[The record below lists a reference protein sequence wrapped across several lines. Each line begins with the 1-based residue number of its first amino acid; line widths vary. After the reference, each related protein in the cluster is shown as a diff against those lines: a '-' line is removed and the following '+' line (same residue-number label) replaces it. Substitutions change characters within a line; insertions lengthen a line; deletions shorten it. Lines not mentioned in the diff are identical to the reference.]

1 MVRISFAHAVLIRV
15 MLMRI
20 WGRVGWMLLMDK
32 TSITMQILFEEE
44 IFIRGMRLT
53 SAGQSLS
60 ETRKRLL
67 NHIREIVKTSDAPL
81 MIATE
86 LAILQNDFDRYA
98 NSRAM
103 ESSLQSTINEME
115 VIQRHFQIILTP
127 DYALIDRAFSLPK
140 NRQKGLPIDEARQS
154 FRSHY
159 ARLANLDKSRLD
171 DDEKEIIDARQE
183 MFALAKSLYIA
194 EQEIALGVAA

>member
-1 MVRISFAHAVLIRV
+1 MSKPLTTI
-15 MLMRI
+15 
-20 WGRVGWMLLMDK
+20 
-32 TSITMQILFEEE
+32 QILFEEE
-44 IFIRGMRLT
+44 IFIKGMRQT
-53 SAGQSLS
+53 SAGRALS
-60 ETRKRLL
+60 ETRKKLL
-67 NHIREIVKTSDAPL
+67 HHIRGITKTGDAPL

-103 ESSLQSTINEME
+103 ESSLQSAINEME

-127 DYALIDRAFSLPK
+127 DYALIDRA
-140 NRQKGLPIDEARQS
+140 

-183 MFALAKSLYIA
+183 MFGVA
-194 EQEIALGVAA
+194 QEIYISCQLQVLGITQEVL

>member
-1 MVRISFAHAVLIRV
+1 
-15 MLMRI
+15 
-20 WGRVGWMLLMDK
+20 MDK

-60 ETRKRLL
+60 ETRKKLL

-103 ESSLQSTINEME
+103 ES
-115 VIQRHFQIILTP
+115 
-127 DYALIDRAFSLPK
+127 SLPK

-194 EQEIALGVAA
+194 EQEITLGIAA

>member
-1 MVRISFAHAVLIRV
+1 
-15 MLMRI
+15 
-20 WGRVGWMLLMDK
+20 
-32 TSITMQILFEEE
+32 MQILFEEE

-60 ETRKRLL
+60 ETRKKLL

-103 ESSLQSTINEME
+103 ESSLQSAINEME
-115 VIQRHFQIILTP
+115 VIRRHFAIIHTP
-127 DYALIDRAFSLPK
+127 AYAAVNAAFSLPK
-140 NRQKGLPIDEARQS
+140 TGRKRLPLDEARQS

-159 ARLANLDKSRLD
+159 ARLANLATSRLD
-171 DDEKEIIDARQE
+171 DAEKEIIDARQE
-183 MFALAKSLYIA
+183 MFGVA
-194 EQEIALGVAA
+194 QEIYISCQLQVLGITQEVS

>member
-1 MVRISFAHAVLIRV
+1 
-15 MLMRI
+15 
-20 WGRVGWMLLMDK
+20 MDK

-60 ETRKRLL
+60 ETRKKLL

-103 ESSLQSTINEME
+103 ESSLQSAINEME
-115 VIQRHFQIILTP
+115 VIRRHFAIIHTP
-127 DYALIDRAFSLPK
+127 AYATVNAAFSLPK
-140 NRQKGLPIDEARQS
+140 NRQKGQPLDEARQS

-183 MFALAKSLYIA
+183 MFGVA
-194 EQEIALGVAA
+194 QEIYISCQLQVLGITQEVS

>member
-1 MVRISFAHAVLIRV
+1 MSKPLTTI
-15 MLMRI
+15 
-20 WGRVGWMLLMDK
+20 
-32 TSITMQILFEEE
+32 QILFEEE
-44 IFIRGMRLT
+44 IFIKGMRQT
-53 SAGQSLS
+53 SAGRALS
-60 ETRKRLL
+60 ETRKKLL
-67 NHIREIVKTSDAPL
+67 HHIREITKTGDAPL

-115 VIQRHFQIILTP
+115 VIRRHFAIIHTP
-127 DYALIDRAFSLPK
+127 AYAAVNAAFSLPK
-140 NRQKGLPIDEARQS
+140 NRQKGLPLDEARQS

-183 MFALAKSLYIA
+183 MFGVA
-194 EQEIALGVAA
+194 QEIYISCQLQVLGIMQEVL

>member
-1 MVRISFAHAVLIRV
+1 
-15 MLMRI
+15 
-20 WGRVGWMLLMDK
+20 MDK

-60 ETRKRLL
+60 ETRKKLL

-86 LAILQNDFDRYA
+86 LA

-103 ESSLQSTINEME
+103 ESSLQSAINEIE

-159 ARLANLDKSRLD
+159 ARLANFDKSRLD

>member
-1 MVRISFAHAVLIRV
+1 MDNQSFLAQ
-15 MLMRI
+15 
-20 WGRVGWMLLMDK
+20 LLLEEAMSVEGLK
-32 TSITMQILFEEE
+32 ATTTGKSLAKSRKKILSHIQKIT
-44 IFIRGMRLT
+44 
-53 SAGQSLS
+53 QSG
-60 ETRKRLL
+60 
-67 NHIREIVKTSDAPL
+67 DAPL

-103 ESSLQSTINEME
+103 ESSLQSAINEME
-115 VIQRHFQIILTP
+115 VIRRHFAIIHTP
-127 DYALIDRAFSLPK
+127 AYAAVNAAFSLPK
-140 NRQKGLPIDEARQS
+140 NRQKGLPLDEARQS

-183 MFALAKSLYIA
+183 MFGVA
-194 EQEIALGVAA
+194 QEIYISCQLQVLGITQEVS

>member
-1 MVRISFAHAVLIRV
+1 
-15 MLMRI
+15 
-20 WGRVGWMLLMDK
+20 
-32 TSITMQILFEEE
+32 
-44 IFIRGMRLT
+44 
-53 SAGQSLS
+53 
-60 ETRKRLL
+60 
-67 NHIREIVKTSDAPL
+67 
-81 MIATE
+81 
-86 LAILQNDFDRYA
+86 
-98 NSRAM
+98 M
-103 ESSLQSTINEME
+103 ESSLQSAINEME

-140 NRQKGLPIDEARQS
+140 NRQKGLPINEAQQS

>member
-1 MVRISFAHAVLIRV
+1 
-15 MLMRI
+15 
-20 WGRVGWMLLMDK
+20 MDK
-32 TSITMQILFEEE
+32 SSITMQILFEEE

-53 SAGQSLS
+53 SAGQSLA
-60 ETRKRLL
+60 ETRQKLL
-67 NHIREIVKTSDAPL
+67 NHIREIAKTSDAPL

-103 ESSLQSTINEME
+103 ESSLQSAINEME
-115 VIQRHFQIILTP
+115 VIRRHFAIIHTP
-127 DYALIDRAFSLPK
+127 AYATVNAAFSLPK
-140 NRQKGLPIDEARQS
+140 NRQKGLPLDEARQS

-183 MFALAKSLYIA
+183 MFGVA
-194 EQEIALGVAA
+194 QEIYTGCQLQVLGIMQEV

>member
-1 MVRISFAHAVLIRV
+1 
-15 MLMRI
+15 
-20 WGRVGWMLLMDK
+20 MDK

-53 SAGQSLS
+53 SVGQSLS
-60 ETRKRLL
+60 ETRKKLL

-103 ESSLQSTINEME
+103 ESSLQSAINEME
-115 VIQRHFQIILTP
+115 VIRRHFAIIHTP
-127 DYALIDRAFSLPK
+127 AYATVNAAFSLPK
-140 NRQKGLPIDEARQS
+140 NRQKGLPLDEARQS

-183 MFALAKSLYIA
+183 MFGVA
-194 EQEIALGVAA
+194 QEIYTGCQLQVLGIMQEV

>member
-1 MVRISFAHAVLIRV
+1 
-15 MLMRI
+15 
-20 WGRVGWMLLMDK
+20 MDK

-60 ETRKRLL
+60 ETRKKLL

-103 ESSLQSTINEME
+103 ESSLQSAINEME
-115 VIQRHFQIILTP
+115 VIRRHFAIIHTP
-127 DYALIDRAFSLPK
+127 AYATVNAAFSLPK
-140 NRQKGLPIDEARQS
+140 NRQKGLPLDEARQS

-183 MFALAKSLYIA
+183 MFGVA
-194 EQEIALGVAA
+194 QEIYTGCQLQVLGIMQEV

>member
-1 MVRISFAHAVLIRV
+1 MARISFAHAVLIRV

-20 WGRVGWMLLMDK
+20 WGRVGWMRLMDK

-44 IFIRGMRLT
+44 IFIRGMR
-53 SAGQSLS
+53 Q
-60 ETRKRLL
+60 
-67 NHIREIVKTSDAPL
+67 
-81 MIATE
+81 
-86 LAILQNDFDRYA
+86 
-98 NSRAM
+98 
-103 ESSLQSTINEME
+103 
-115 VIQRHFQIILTP
+115 
-127 DYALIDRAFSLPK
+127 

-159 ARLANLDKSRLD
+159 ARLANLDKARLD

-194 EQEIALGVAA
+194 EQEIALGIAT